1 VPLMF
6 AERCK
11 SMVERFPV
19 FSASLVAR
27 ALLVF
32 GLVVQLVIVSTSPSA
47 ANSDVDDSLLELGS
61 ETLQKFVASRGT
73 TVVEFY
79 QPWYAMPLIAP
90 AVHFATAT
98 ISCSP
103 YPCPGAAHRSAFNP
117 RSSVLQ
123 QHSRHKLISPA
134 STCTRILRW
143 LSITNCA
150 HTLFSAC
157 SRSEATTHFGSLR
170 RFPAIRCL
178 I

>member
-1 VPLMF
+1 MKGWSVPLMF

-90 AVHFATAT
+90 AVHFATAD

-123 QHSRHKLISPA
+123 QQFFTGS
-134 STCTRILRW
+134 
-143 LSITNCA
+143 
-150 HTLFSAC
+150 C
-157 SRSEATTHFGSLR
+157 SRRPRASSEPKRESLR
-170 RFPAIRCL
+170 LLC
-178 I
+178 